1 MKVIYVQVEKYQT
14 EDGRIFDS
22 AKQAEHHERII
33 SGVRRICP
41 KCNGTQQVPDEEFR
55 RYYACP
61 DCDGRGYVEK
71 QEVWK

>member
-1 MKVIYVQVEKYQT
+1 MKVITVQVEKYQT

-33 SGVRRICP
+33 SGMRRICP

-55 RYYACP
+55 RFYACP

>member
-1 MKVIYVQVEKYQT
+1 MKVIQVMVEKYQT

-33 SGVRRICP
+33 SGARKGCP
-41 KCNGTQQVPDEEFR
+41 TCNGTQQVPSEDYRSF
-55 RYYACP
+55 YACP
-61 DCDGRGYVEK
+61 HCDGKGYVEK